1 MIDDNIEGA
10 QKEYVKYLISLA
22 ELEEEVG
29 DLGRWPSFDE
39 FQVIREEERLHH

>member
-1 MIDDNIEGA
+1 MIDDYIEGA
-10 QKEYVKYLISLA
+10 RKEYIKYLISLA

-29 DLGRWPSFDE
+29 DLGRWPSFEE